1 MERKNIFREFL
12 VKAKR
17 DPSLLFAMLIISL
30 LLIFAAIPQI
40 LAPEGY
46 ITARLDRRLLPP
58 SAKYPLG
65 TDFVGRDI
73 LSLIIWGSR
82 VALLVTTIPTFISAL
97 IGVSVGILSGYRGG
111 TVDDIVMRFVDILM
125 SFPGLLLALAII
137 TVLGPGL
144 WNAMWSV
151 TIGRIS
157 GYVRLSRSLTFAVK
171 ETGYVEYAKA
181 VGTTS
186 SRIMTRHIFPNIL
199 TPIIVQMTFSMP
211 GTLLSVAGLSFLGL
225 GPSPPTPD
233 WGVLMQQSRAYLV
246 YAPWAAIV
254 PGLAIFLIAFSFNT
268 IGETLRDII
277 DPRRKYIKI

>member
-1 MERKNIFREFL
+1 MEQTNIFHEFFS
-12 VKAKR
+12 KAKR
-17 DPSLLFAMLIISL
+17 DISLLFAFGVILL

-40 LAPEGY
+40 LAPQGY
-46 ITARLDRRLLPP
+46 TEARLPLRFKPP
-58 SAKYPLG
+58 SIQFPLG

-73 LSLIIWGSR
+73 LSIIIWGSR
-82 VALLVTTIPTFISAL
+82 VAILVTTIPTFISAL

-111 TVDDIVMRFVDILM
+111 TIDDIVMRLVDILM

-144 WNAMWSV
+144 WNAMVSV
-151 TIGRIS
+151 TIGRIA

-181 VGTTS
+181 VGTS
-186 SRIMTRHIFPNIL
+186 RSRIMTRHILPNIL

-211 GTLLSVAGLSFLGL
+211 GTLSFLGL

-254 PGLAIFLIAFSFNT
+254 PGVAIFLIAFSFNT

-277 DPRRKYIKI
+277 DPRAKYIKI

>member
-1 MERKNIFREFL
+1 MERTNIFREFFS
-12 VKAKR
+12 KAKR
-17 DPSLLFAMLIISL
+17 DLSLLFAFGIIL
-30 LLIFAAIPQI
+30 LMLIFAAIPQI
-40 LAPEGY
+40 LAPQGY
-46 ITARLDRRLLPP
+46 TEARLPLRFLPP
-58 SAKYPLG
+58 SLEFPLG
-65 TDFVGRDI
+65 TDFVGRDV
-73 LSLIIWGSR
+73 LSIIIWGSR
-82 VALLVTTIPTFISAL
+82 VAIMVTTIPTLISAI
-97 IGVSVGILSGYRGG
+97 IGVSIGILSGYRGG
-111 TVDDIVMRFVDILM
+111 TIDDIVMRLVDILM

-144 WNAMWSV
+144 WNAMVAV
-151 TIGRIS
+151 TIGRIA

-181 VGTTS
+181 VGTS
-186 SRIMTRHIFPNIL
+186 RPRIMTRHILPNIL

-254 PGLAIFLIAFSFNT
+254 PGTAIFLIAFSFNT

>member
-30 LLIFAAIPQI
+30 FLIFAAIPQI

-58 SAKYPLG
+58 SAKHPLG

-82 VALLVTTIPTFISAL
+82 VALLVTTIPTFISTL
-97 IGVSVGILSGYRGG
+97 IGVSIGILSGYKGG

-181 VGTTS
+181 VGTTR